1 MKFIYSKSKNVYD
14 YLCMKHDTRI
24 NVIVNIIRTLVLTLL
39 SFITFPWVC
48 RYLGDSMVGAYTWAN
63 TFVAYFLILAKI
75 GIPNL
80 AVRECVKVRD
90 DKEKLSNKA
99 QGFFLLQLI
108 STMISFAL
116 MCAVVFSVPAIRD
129 SSALIFI
136 LSINFIVGAFSF
148 EWIFIALEKQF
159 YMSVRS
165 IVALT
170 LCAILVI
177 VFVTTPSDV
186 YIYALVTASVTVL
199 TAIANIFYVRKFIS
213 FKKTMPYS
221 FKEYVRPLFVLCSL
235 SLIISLYNQTDTFI
249 LGFISNEKA
258 QAATDA
264 VAIKGAREVANYSVG
279 IKGIDIIIGIFAN
292 LSTVFIPRAAYY
304 YQQEDKKYFNNLTK
318 YSMNICFFIV
328 LPAIVTMAILSRP
341 ICSLISGNFDYSTA
355 NGSYQSAPIV
365 LITLCSMMLTYS
377 LGEIIYGQILL
388 PMKKEKYYLIAIGGG
403 TLLNIG
409 LSILFGAVLPKYISW
424 MTPAIGVAIGTAT
437 TDLII
442 IIFLISLTWKWVKN
456 AIFNLNTLKLVIA
469 SLIILGI
476 SLGLYK
482 PFEMLWGNLKI
493 SQSAAAI
500 LQMVSIVFID
510 AIVYLLFL
518 GLTKEKLV
526 YSFLKKKPAE
536 VQQ

>member
-1 MKFIYSKSKNVYD
+1 MKN
-14 YLCMKHDTRI
+14 DTRI

-48 RYLGDSMVGAYTWAN
+48 RYLGDAAVGAYTWAN

-108 STMISFAL
+108 ATALSFGL
-116 MCAVVFSVPAIRD
+116 MCGVVFSVPALRE
-129 SSALIFI
+129 SSVLIFI

-186 YIYALVTASVTVL
+186 YIYALITVSVTIITSLVNL
-199 TAIANIFYVRKFIS
+199 FYVRKFIS

-221 FKEYVRPLFVLCSL
+221 FKEYAKPLFILCSL

-249 LGFISNEKA
+249 LGFINSDK
-258 QAATDA
+258 T
-264 VAIKGAREVANYSVG
+264 EVASYSVG
-279 IKGIDIIIGIFAN
+279 IKGIDIIIGIIVG

-304 YQQEDKKYFNNLTK
+304 YSKEDKFYFNNLNK
-318 YSMNICFFIV
+318 YSINICLFIV
-328 LPAIVTMAILSRP
+328 LPAIVTMAVLSKQ
-341 ICSLISGNFDYSTA
+341 ICSLISGNFDYSGADT
-355 NGSYQSAPIV
+355 SYQSSPMI
-365 LITLCSMMLTYS
+365 LMILCSMMLTYS

-388 PMKKEKYYLIAIGGG
+388 PIKKEKYYLIAIGGG
-403 TLLNIG
+403 TLLNIA
-409 LSILFGAVLPKYISW
+409 LSITFGAVLSKQISW
-424 MTPAIGVAIGTAT
+424 MSPAIGVAIGTAI
-437 TDLII
+437 TDLLI

-456 AIFNLNTLKLVIA
+456 AIFNLNTLKLLIA
-469 SLIILGI
+469 NLIVLGV
-476 SLGLYK
+476 SLGLYT
-482 PFEMLWGNLKI
+482 PLELLWNKLNL
-493 SQSAAAI
+493 AASTSAI
-500 LQMVSIVFID
+500 LQMVSIVLID
-510 AIVYLLFL
+510 AIIYLVFL
-518 GLTKEKLV
+518 GIVKEKLV
-526 YSFLKKKPAE
+526 YSFIRKKQVVEK
-536 VQQ
+536 